1 VGAFVEAPYCAHLL
15 GVTVAEVLAMQ
26 QDVLAVSIGYTEGK
40 LLAEWVRREEAEAT
54 NGTG

>member
-26 QDVLAVSIGYTEGK
+26 QDVLAVSIGYQEGR
-40 LLAEWVRREEAEAT
+40 LLAEWVRREEAESD